1 MQPILM
7 AGLLV
12 ALAAGSGDAQESP
25 AATRPAAGCHGAE
38 YRQFDFWIGDW
49 NTYEIADSSKVV
61 ARTRVS
67 AFLDGCVLREDYR
80 QNDGLA
86 GESYSL
92 WDASRGVWHQ
102 SWVTNRGTLLLLDG
116 RFRNGRMVLTGSE
129 KSPDGT
135 ASLLRGT
142 WWMEGRD
149 VRERAERSAD
159 GGKSWT
165 PVFDIVFRPHRP

>member
-1 MQPILM
+1 M

-49 NTYEIADSSKVV
+49 DTYEIADSSKVV

-80 QNDGLA
+80 HGAVTGALA
-86 GESYSL
+86 
-92 WDASRGVWHQ
+92 
-102 SWVTNRGTLLLLDG
+102 
-116 RFRNGRMVLTGSE
+116 
-129 KSPDGT
+129 P
-135 ASLLRGT
+135 
-142 WWMEGRD
+142 
-149 VRERAERSAD
+149 
-159 GGKSWT
+159 
-165 PVFDIVFRPHRP
+165 